1 MADADETQAAGLPR
15 DIRIILT
22 VQGLR
27 AFAYGFASVLLGVVL
42 AAARLSD
49 VQVGAILT
57 AMLAGMA
64 LTSIAV
70 GRWGERVGRRRLY
83 GSLLALMGVAGA
95 VFALTRWFP
104 ALLLAALSGTLSPD
118 PNESGPITSLE
129 QAMIGGVR
137 ASRRVRAFGRY
148 NAVAFAAG
156 SVGSLAAGLPALLR
170 KAISGVPS
178 NQWWLLMF
186 PVIGIVC
193 RVLAARLSPAVEV
206 GPPIVPGAL
215 RGASGPATLPG
226 KPAPLVRSR
235 ATVRKLAVL
244 FALDSFGGGFITQT
258 FLVFWFGRALGA
270 STGLLAVVFSVA
282 GILQAGSSML
292 ASPIAAR
299 IGLLN
304 TMVFSHLPSN
314 LALMAVPLAPNLP
327 VAVAI
332 LMARF
337 AISQM
342 DVPAR
347 QAYVMTMVDPE
358 ERVAAAAYTN
368 TARYLTRPVAPSV
381 GGALMSHA
389 ALGSPFFAA
398 GGVKIL
404 YDVLIYF
411 QFRRVPDPGKAQRHT
426 S

>member
-1 MADADETQAAGLPR
+1 
-15 DIRIILT
+15 
-22 VQGLR
+22 V
-27 AFAYGFASVLLGVVL
+27 
-42 AAARLSD
+42 
-49 VQVGAILT
+49 
-57 AMLAGMA
+57 
-64 LTSIAV
+64 
-70 GRWGERVGRRRLY
+70 
-83 GSLLALMGVAGA
+83 
-95 VFALTRWFP
+95 P
-104 ALLLAALSGTLSPD
+104 A
-118 PNESGPITSLE
+118 
-129 QAMIGGVR
+129 
-137 ASRRVRAFGRY
+137 
-148 NAVAFAAG
+148 
-156 SVGSLAAGLPALLR
+156 
-170 KAISGVPS
+170 

-206 GPPIVPGAL
+206 GPA
-215 RGASGPATLPG
+215 PATLPG
-226 KPAPLVRSR
+226 KPAPLLRSR

-270 STGLLAVVFSVA
+270 STGLLAVVFSIA

-327 VAVAI
+327 IAVAI

-347 QAYVMTMVDPE
+347 QAYVVTMVDPE

-381 GGALMSHA
+381 GGALMSHVG
-389 ALGSPFFAA
+389 LGSPFFAA

-411 QFRRVPDPGKAQRHT
+411 QFRKVPDPGKAQRHT

>member
-1 MADADETQAAGLPR
+1 MTDVSETQAAELPR

-22 VQGLR
+22 IQGLR

-42 AAARLSD
+42 AAARFSD
-49 VQVGAILT
+49 LKVGAILT

-137 ASRRVRAFGRY
+137 LSRRVRAFGRY

-156 SVGSLAAGLPALLR
+156 SVGSLAAGLPALLQR
-170 KAISGVPS
+170 AISGVPS

-186 PVIGIVC
+186 PVIGVVC

-206 GPPIVPGAL
+206 GPVPG
-215 RGASGPATLPG
+215 TLPG

-235 ATVRKLAVL
+235 ATVRKLAAL
-244 FALDSFGGGFITQT
+244 FAIDSFGGGFITQT

-270 STGLLAVVFSVA
+270 STGLLAVVFFAA

-327 VAVAI
+327 IAVAI

-347 QAYVMTMVDPE
+347 QAYVVTMVDPE
-358 ERVAAAAYTN
+358 ERVAASAYTN
-368 TARYLTRPVAPSV
+368 TARYLTRPVAPSI
-381 GGALMSHA
+381 GGALMSHVG
-389 ALGSPFFAA
+389 LGSPFFAA
-398 GGVKIL
+398 GGLKIL

-411 QFRRVPDPGKAQRHT
+411 QFRKVPDPGKTQNRA

>member
-1 MADADETQAAGLPR
+1 
-15 DIRIILT
+15 
-22 VQGLR
+22 
-27 AFAYGFASVLLGVVL
+27 
-42 AAARLSD
+42 
-49 VQVGAILT
+49 
-57 AMLAGMA
+57 
-64 LTSIAV
+64 
-70 GRWGERVGRRRLY
+70 
-83 GSLLALMGVAGA
+83 
-95 VFALTRWFP
+95 
-104 ALLLAALSGTLSPD
+104 
-118 PNESGPITSLE
+118 
-129 QAMIGGVR
+129 MIGGVR
-137 ASRRVRAFGRY
+137 LSRRVRAFGRY

-170 KAISGVPS
+170 RAISGVPS

-186 PVIGIVC
+186 PVIGVVC

-206 GPPIVPGAL
+206 GPVPG
-215 RGASGPATLPG
+215 TLPG

-235 ATVRKLAVL
+235 ATVRKLAAL
-244 FALDSFGGGFITQT
+244 FAIDSFGGGFITQT

-270 STGLLAVVFSVA
+270 STGLLAVVFFVA

-327 VAVAI
+327 IAVAI

-347 QAYVMTMVDPE
+347 QAYVVTMVDPE
-358 ERVAAAAYTN
+358 ERVAASAYTN
-368 TARYLTRPVAPSV
+368 TARYLTRPVAPSI
-381 GGALMSHA
+381 GGALMSHVG
-389 ALGSPFFAA
+389 LGSPFFAA
-398 GGVKIL
+398 GGLKIL

-411 QFRRVPDPGKAQRHT
+411 QFRKVPDPGKTQNRA

>member
-1 MADADETQAAGLPR
+1 MADADELQAAGLPR

-22 VQGLR
+22 IQGLR

-42 AAARLSD
+42 AAAKLSD
-49 VQVGAILT
+49 LQVGAILT

-137 ASRRVRAFGRY
+137 LSRRVRAFGRY

-206 GPPIVPGAL
+206 GPAPILPGAL
-215 RGASGPATLPG
+215 RGASEGTLPG

-244 FALDSFGGGFITQT
+244 FAIDSFGGGFVTQT

-270 STGLLAVVFSVA
+270 STGLLAGVFAVA
-282 GILQAGSSML
+282 GLLQAASSML
-292 ASPIAAR
+292 ATPIAAR
-299 IGLLN
+299 IGMLN

-347 QAYVMTMVDPE
+347 QAYVVTMVDPE

-381 GGALMSHA
+381 GGALMSHVG
-389 ALGSPFFAA
+389 LGSPFFAA

-411 QFRRVPDPGKAQRHT
+411 QFRKVPDPGKAQRHT

>member
-1 MADADETQAAGLPR
+1 MADADELQAAGLPR

-22 VQGLR
+22 IQGLR

-42 AAARLSD
+42 AAAKLSD
-49 VQVGAILT
+49 LQVGAILT

-170 KAISGVPS
+170 RAISGVPA

-206 GPPIVPGAL
+206 GPGPTLPGAL
-215 RGASGPATLPG
+215 RGASGATLPG
-226 KPAPLVRSR
+226 KPAPLMRSR

-381 GGALMSHA
+381 GGALMSHV

-411 QFRRVPDPGKAQRHT
+411 QFRRVPDPGKARPAT

>member
-1 MADADETQAAGLPR
+1 MADAEEMQAAELPR

-22 VQGLR
+22 IQGLR

-42 AAARLSD
+42 AAARFSD
-49 VQVGAILT
+49 LKVGAILT

-137 ASRRVRAFGRY
+137 LSRRVRAFGRY

-170 KAISGVPS
+170 KVISGVPS

-186 PVIGIVC
+186 PVIGVVC

-206 GPPIVPGAL
+206 GPA
-215 RGASGPATLPG
+215 PATLAG

-235 ATVRKLAVL
+235 ATVRKLAAL

-270 STGLLAVVFSVA
+270 STGLLAVVFFVA

-327 VAVAI
+327 IAVAI

-347 QAYVMTMVDPE
+347 QAYVVTMVDPE
-358 ERVAAAAYTN
+358 ERVAASAYTN
-368 TARYLTRPVAPSV
+368 TARYLTRPVAPSI
-381 GGALMSHA
+381 GGALMSHVGQ
-389 ALGSPFFAA
+389 GSPFFAA
-398 GGVKIL
+398 GGLKIL
-404 YDVLIYF
+404 YDILIYF
-411 QFRRVPDPGKAQRHT
+411 QFRKVPDPGKAQRHT
-426 S
+426 P

>member
-1 MADADETQAAGLPR
+1 MAEEQETQATELPR

-22 VQGLR
+22 IQGLR

-42 AAARLSD
+42 ASAKLSD
-49 VQVGAILT
+49 LQVGAVLT

-64 LTSIAV
+64 VTSVAV

-83 GSLLALMGVAGA
+83 GSLLVLMGVAGS
-95 VFALTRWFP
+95 VFAITRWFP

-129 QAMIGGVR
+129 QAMIGSVR

-156 SVGSLAAGLPALLR
+156 SAGSLAAGFPALLR
-170 KAISGVPS
+170 RAIPGVPS
-178 NQWWLLMF
+178 NQWWLLLF
-186 PVIGIVC
+186 PLIGIVC
-193 RVLAARLSPAVEV
+193 RLLAGRLSPAVEV
-206 GPPIVPGAL
+206 GPMPG
-215 RGASGPATLPG
+215 TMPG
-226 KPAPLVRSR
+226 TRAPLVRSR
-235 ATVRKLAVL
+235 STVRKLALL
-244 FALDSFGGGFITQT
+244 FAIDSFGGGFITQT

-270 STGLLAVVFSVA
+270 STGVLAEVFFVT
-282 GILQAGSSML
+282 GLLQAGSSML

-314 LALMAVPLAPNLP
+314 LLLMAVPLARSLP

-332 LMARF
+332 VMGRF

-342 DVPAR
+342 AVPAR
-347 QAYVMTMVDPE
+347 QAYVVAMVDPE

-381 GGALMSHA
+381 GGALMSHVG
-389 ALGSPFFAA
+389 LGSPFFAA
-398 GGVKIL
+398 GGLKIV
-404 YDVLIYF
+404 YDILIYF
-411 QFRRVPDPGKAQRHT
+411 QFRKVPDPGRT
-426 S
+426 GPR

>member
-1 MADADETQAAGLPR
+1 MADAGEAQAAELPR

-22 VQGLR
+22 IQGLR

-42 AAARLSD
+42 VAARLSD
-49 VQVGAILT
+49 LQVGAVLT

-64 LTSIAV
+64 LTSVAV

-83 GSLLALMGVAGA
+83 GALLALMGVAGA
-95 VFALTRWFP
+95 VFAFTHWLP

-129 QAMIGGVR
+129 QAMIGSVR
-137 ASRRVRAFGRY
+137 ASRRVRAFGWY
-148 NAVAFAAG
+148 NAVAFGAG
-156 SVGSLAAGLPALLR
+156 SVGSLTAALPALLR
-170 KAISGVPS
+170 KVIAGVPS

-186 PVIGIVC
+186 PLIGLAC
-193 RVLAARLSPAVEV
+193 RLLAGRLSPAVEV
-206 GPPIVPGAL
+206 GPSPP
-215 RGASGPATLPG
+215 TLPG
-226 KPAPLVRSR
+226 KAGPLVRSR
-235 ATVRKLAVL
+235 ATVRKLAL
-244 FALDSFGGGFITQT
+244 LYGIDSFGGGFITQT

-270 STGLLAVVFSVA
+270 STSLLAGVFFAA
-282 GILQAGSSML
+282 GLLQAGSSLL

-314 LALMAVPLAPNLP
+314 LLLMAVPLAPNLS

-347 QAYVMTMVDPE
+347 QAYVVAMVDPE
-358 ERVAAAAYTN
+358 ERVAASAYTN
-368 TARYLTRPVAPSV
+368 TARYLTRPFAPSL
-381 GGALMSHA
+381 GGALMSRVGV
-389 ALGSPFFAA
+389 GSPFFAA
-398 GGVKIL
+398 GGLKII
-404 YDVLIYF
+404 YDVLIYLE
-411 QFRRVPDPGKAQRHT
+411 FRRVPDPGRASPKR
-426 S
+426 